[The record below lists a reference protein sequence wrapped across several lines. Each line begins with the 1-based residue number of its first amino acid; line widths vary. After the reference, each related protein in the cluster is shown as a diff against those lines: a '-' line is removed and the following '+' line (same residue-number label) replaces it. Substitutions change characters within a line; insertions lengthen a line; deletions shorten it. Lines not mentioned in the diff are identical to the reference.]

1 LWSKPRAGGAP
12 QDAPPSREEIE
23 AASRRAGA
31 ENPEAAGEALIRA
44 KRCGRCHPGLP
55 EPAAAEVS
63 LAAPYP
69 GKGCLSGKTLPRFAL
84 DPETRRVLD
93 RYLAEARLDRHPSAF
108 DSGRRL
114 LDRHGCFRCH
124 ARDAER
130 PSPLEEAASTAGGS
144 LLETVPFQ
152 RTPRLDH
159 AHLKYTGTYL
169 LSSIQD
175 GVT

>member
-1 LWSKPRAGGAP
+1 SLDRLAAFIADPLRRYPDGRMPKLPAPDGARHLAAYLLLWSKPRAGGAP

-84 DPETRRVLD
+84 DPETRR
-93 RYLAEARLDRHPSAF
+93 
-108 DSGRRL
+108 
-114 LDRHGCFRCH
+114 
-124 ARDAER
+124 
-130 PSPLEEAASTAGGS
+130 
-144 LLETVPFQ
+144 
-152 RTPRLDH
+152 
-159 AHLKYTGTYL
+159 
-169 LSSIQD
+169 
-175 GVT
+175 